1 MNVTTLNIELEQ
13 ARLAITRRLDA
24 ESHFMQDHIRV
35 WAHDP
40 NTPKELRDSMKRI
53 LLVIADV
60 PGVETGMVYC
70 ETHGFQYHWHHQC
83 AVCRHAAR
91 AEAE

>member
-1 MNVTTLNIELEQ
+1 MKITTLNIELEE

-24 ESHFMQDHIRV
+24 ESRFLQDWLRV

-40 NTPKELRDSMKRI
+40 HTPKELRDAMQRI
-53 LLVIADV
+53 LLVIADT

-70 ETHGFQYHWHHQC
+70 KAHGFQHHQC
-83 AVCRHAAR
+83 VLCRQAAR
-91 AEAE
+91 GETE

>member
-1 MNVTTLNIELEQ
+1 MKTTTPNIELE
-13 ARLAITRRLDA
+13 
-24 ESHFMQDHIRV
+24 
-35 WAHDP
+35 
-40 NTPKELRDSMKRI
+40 
-53 LLVIADV
+53 

-91 AEAE
+91 GEAE